1 MLEDAYGNPITTDSS
16 QAIDAIHR
24 FIEQSLCYGRMAKPA
39 ILDAIAADPTCALA
53 HAYAA
58 AYYLAQENAVAWQQA
73 NPHLQT
79 ANSLIAHTMLREKL
93 YIQSINAWAVGDIHQ
108 AIALHESIT
117 NQFPKDL
124 MAVQQGQY
132 HYFYLGDR
140 QGLLNIAKKVLSA
153 NGGQPYLYGMVAFG
167 LEQCHRLQ
175 EAERMA
181 YRAIEINYYDP
192 WAHHAIAHVLET
204 QRRTDAGILW
214 MEQFAQTWE
223 RCNTMLYTHN
233 YWHLALFYLAK
244 GDIQT
249 VLDLYDRRIWG
260 RACKASPKDQVGAIA
275 LLLRL
280 ELQGVAV
287 GDRWTH
293 LCPHL
298 FARIHEH
305 ALPFQDLH
313 YVYALT
319 KAGYGDRAKEMLTSM
334 QVHALTIPPK
344 LQSAWTELAIPA
356 ARGLLAHAE
365 EDWQTA
371 MAELKPVLS
380 RLWAIG
386 GSHAQRNLFHQI
398 YWDASAKIEAYPALR
413 TAS

>member
-1 MLEDAYGNPITTDSS
+1 MLEDAYGNPITTHSS
-16 QAIDAIHR
+16 QTIDAIHR
-24 FIEQSLCYGRMAKPA
+24 FTDQSLCYGRMAKPA
-39 ILDAIAADPTCALA
+39 ILDAIVADPTCALA

-58 AYYLAQENAVAWQQA
+58 AYYLAQENAVTWQQA
-73 NPHLQT
+73 KSHLQI
-79 ANSLIAHTMLREKL
+79 ANSLAAQTMQREKL
-93 YIQSINAWAVGDIHQ
+93 YIQAINAWAVGDIYQ

-117 NQFPKDL
+117 DQFPRDL

-140 QGLLNIAKKVLSA
+140 QGLLNIAEKVLFA
-153 NGGQPYLYGMVAFG
+153 NGNQPYLYGMVAFG

-181 YRAIEINYYDP
+181 YRAIEITPCDP
-192 WAHHAIAHVLET
+192 WAYHAIAHVLET

-214 MEQFAQTWE
+214 MEQFAETWE

-249 VLDLYDRRIWG
+249 VLDLYDKRVWG

-287 GDRWTH
+287 GDRWIR
-293 LCPHL
+293 LCPYL

-313 YVYALT
+313 YVYALA
-319 KAGYGDRAKEMLTSM
+319 KAGHGDRAQEMLTSM
-334 QVHALTIPPK
+334 QVHALTIPPQ
-344 LQSAWTELAIPA
+344 LQSVWTELAIPA
-356 ARGLLAHAE
+356 SRGLLSHAK

-386 GSHAQRNLFHQI
+386 GSHAQRHLFNQI
-398 YWDASAKIEAYPALR
+398 YHDASAKIEAYPALR